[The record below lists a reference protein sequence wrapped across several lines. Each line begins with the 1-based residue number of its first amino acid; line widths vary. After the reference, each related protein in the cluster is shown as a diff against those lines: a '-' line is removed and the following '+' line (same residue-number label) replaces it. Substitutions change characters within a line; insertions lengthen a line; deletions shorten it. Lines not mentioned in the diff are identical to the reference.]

1 MSLIISAALT
11 VNLLNLLFG
20 FLAVIAADLHGIVD
34 AGFLVSPD
42 VNSQHIGSVSK
53 DKIRT
58 PSDDDAGSFFIC
70 QVLYDLCLEVEKI
83 FLRGKIGSFRSDN
96 ITVIDLYLFKKSRLC
111 FFVSQTEKSL
121 VYAAVLGGK
130 LYKILV
136 IIGNGK
142 LFAEHFADGASA
154 AAEFSCYCNYKVV
167 HDPYPFF
174 IGYPHIIRQDMLS
187 LRSRCS

>member
-1 MSLIISAALT
+1 MLLSLVHYVDVALNDLDTSVKAKLAGIEAQVVISHVCPLVACVSLIISAALT

-96 ITVIDLYLFKKSRLC
+96 ITVIDLYLFEKSRLC
-111 FFVSQTEKSL
+111 FSSARPKRASFMPLSSEASFIRSL
-121 VYAAVLGGK
+121 
-130 LYKILV
+130 
-136 IIGNGK
+136 
-142 LFAEHFADGASA
+142 S
-154 AAEFSCYCNYKVV
+154 
-167 HDPYPFF
+167 
-174 IGYPHIIRQDMLS
+174 
-187 LRSRCS
+187 